1 MALTKHDKGPDAEI
15 RNMRIAIEH
24 GFSQRGGE
32 KGWVSEWNM
41 HQNIKLP
48 ISIHISFWSV
58 YVWRS
63 SC

>member
-32 KGWVSEWNM
+32 KGWVSE
-41 HQNIKLP
+41 
-48 ISIHISFWSV
+48 
-58 YVWRS
+58 
-63 SC
+63 